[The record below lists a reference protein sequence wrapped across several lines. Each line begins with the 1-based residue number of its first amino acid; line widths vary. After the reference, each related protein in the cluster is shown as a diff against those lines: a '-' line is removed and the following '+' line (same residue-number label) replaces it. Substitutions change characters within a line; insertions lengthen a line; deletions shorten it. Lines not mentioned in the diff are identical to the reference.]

1 MGTKSE
7 ELAKKTPYQTFIV
20 PHPYSFELNTD
31 MVGLI
36 RKDFDPPLIV
46 SEFAKALGEKG
57 GGQPEVVAE
66 KIFGK
71 YGVEWMRKS
80 IQLGEEYPDRTYE
93 VLRIAADKT
102 GELVFPLVLQ
112 RFMEIA
118 YLSTQQ
124 FRKLNIVENWSRR
137 LVYMLKDC
145 YMFKTLQGK
154 CGAEVANLLP
164 CRHACLAAIQTAAS
178 ELQMDVTAE
187 MEAMMVKDGYCQ
199 FAINRR

>member
-7 ELAKKTPYQTFIV
+7 ELAKKTPYQTFIA

-31 MVGLI
+31 MIGLI
-36 RKDFDPPLIV
+36 RKDFDPPLVV
-46 SEFAKALGEKG
+46 SEFAKALAEKG
-57 GGQPEVVAE
+57 GEQAEVVAE
-66 KIFGK
+66 KVFGK
-71 YGVEWMRKS
+71 YGTEWMRKS
-80 IQLGEEYPDRTYE
+80 VQLGEEYPDRTYE

-145 YMFKTLQGK
+145 YMFKTLQEK
-154 CGAEVANLLP
+154 CGAEVANSLP
-164 CRHACLAAIQTAAS
+164 CRHVCLAAIQTAS
-178 ELQMDVTAE
+178 QELRMDVSVE

>member
-7 ELAKKTPYQTFIV
+7 ELAKKTPYQAYIV
-20 PHPYSFELNTD
+20 PHPYSFELNMD

-36 RKDFDPPLIV
+36 RKDFDPPLVV

-57 GGQPEVVAE
+57 GEKAEAVAE
-66 KIFGK
+66 RVFGK
-71 YGVEWMRKS
+71 YGAEWMKKS

-93 VLRIAADKT
+93 ILRVAADKT

-124 FRKLNIVENWSRR
+124 FRILKIVENWSRR

-145 YMFKTLQGK
+145 YMFKTLQEK
-154 CGAEVANLLP
+154 CGVEVANSLP
-164 CRHACLAAIQTAAS
+164 CRHACLTGIQTAAQS
-178 ELQMDVTAE
+178 LQMDVSAE